1 LFHKPRGY
9 NDAVQKPPQ
18 APDLVGAMDLTC
30 RCDRGHQD
38 RLAVPKRATRND
50 ITAFFTIVVLMRA
63 FGLDEKHCIA

>member
-1 LFHKPRGY
+1 
-9 NDAVQKPPQ
+9 
-18 APDLVGAMDLTC
+18 MDLTC